1 MFDLSC
7 GIRLRAFRAP
17 PAGDLDNIISLYN
30 NTQVV
35 PFITLRFP
43 APRGEQL
50 KKDYLDVID
59 KEAEIFCMIETIPT
73 PSTSIDEGNQ
83 NGLDSLSLE
92 PQFIGM
98 TALWGLKERGHR
110 HTKYS
115 IVMLPKFWNR
125 GYGQHITR
133 FMVDHAFVH
142 MNMHRI
148 SLEVYE
154 GNDRA
159 VALYKK
165 TGFIEEGRQRKALW
179 INGGWKDIIEMG
191 ILVEEWKEMQ
201 DSKT

>member
-17 PAGDLDNIISLYN
+17 PAVDLDNLLSLYN
-30 NTQVV
+30 NAQIA
-35 PFITLRFP
+35 PFITQRFLS
-43 APRGEQL
+43 PRGEQL
-50 KKDYLDVID
+50 KKDFLDILD
-59 KEAEIFCMIETIPT
+59 KDAEIFCMIETIPT
-73 PSTSIDEGNQ
+73 PSTSIDEGKK
-83 NGLDSLSLE
+83 NGPESLNLE

-98 TALWGLKERGHR
+98 TALWGIVERGHR

-115 IVMLPKFWNR
+115 IVMLPEFCNR

-159 VALYKK
+159 VAVYKK
-165 TGFIEEGRQRKALW
+165 SGFIEEGRQRKALW

-201 DSKT
+201 DSKA

>member
-17 PAGDLDNIISLYN
+17 PADDLDNILSLYN

-35 PFITLRFP
+35 PFITLRFM
-43 APRGEQL
+43 APRGDRL
-50 KKDYLDVID
+50 KKEFHEIID
-59 KEAEIFCMIETIPT
+59 NDAEIFCIIETIPNLS
-73 PSTSIDEGNQ
+73 PSIGEG
-83 NGLDSLSLE
+83 GKHGMDSE
-92 PQFIGM
+92 EEKPRFIGI
-98 TALWGLKERGHR
+98 TGLWGLMERGHR

-115 IVMLPKFWNR
+115 IVMLPQFWNK
-125 GYGQHITR
+125 GYGQQVTQ

-159 VALYKK
+159 ISVYKK
-165 TGFIEEGRQRKALW
+165 QSVPSPTMLLELSDC
-179 INGGWKDIIEMG
+179 DIFSVD
-191 ILVEEWKEMQ
+191 LSKRV
-201 DSKT
+201 DSVKRYG